1 MEAGRPEEIASARPE
16 QVSAEVIRTAVLP
29 LGPQVSQEASSN
41 VSATLSTPA
50 TVASASGVSATSAAT
65 VTSAVLPSPTTS
77 SGQVSRSFLFV

>member
-29 LGPQVSQEASSN
+29 LGPQVSQEPSSN

-50 TVASASGVSATSAAT
+50 TGERCGIAEYQNIK
-65 VTSAVLPSPTTS
+65 S
-77 SGQVSRSFLFV
+77 SYHF